1 MPGKNDYVH
10 YGAYGVCQVEDLRS
24 IRFGPDTPRR
34 EYYVLRPVDQDG
46 ACIYVPADNP
56 TLTGRMRPV
65 LSRGEVDRL
74 LASVREE
81 RLPWVEDRRQR
92 LDAFRD
98 ILCRGDERELLL
110 LARCLY
116 QKSRCHDHGSGEA
129 VIENLHGC
137 VANDLENTPQHCA
150 KEPISIVVPFVDDI
164 THDECHECFDE
175 KRWQYPLHISSQQ
188 VCQCGTDAPSQRAFF
203 TPQKQYAD
211 EYHTVSQMAVTVW
224 SRYFQHIN
232 GYKYQC
238 CHNGGFCQFFR
249 SQDIRPFLYV
259 FLYKRIPETG
269 RRNQRMSDHNEKCMD
284 TI

>member
-98 ILCRGDERELLL
+98 ILCRGDERELL
-110 LARCLY
+110 RI
-116 QKSRCHDHGSGEA
+116 G
-129 VIENLHGC
+129 
-137 VANDLENTPQHCA
+137 P
-150 KEPISIVVPFVDDI
+150 
-164 THDECHECFDE
+164 
-175 KRWQYPLHISSQQ
+175 QQ
-188 VCQCGTDAPSQRAFF
+188 VGGYIRRKLDLTAESCAPA
-203 TPQKQYAD
+203 
-211 EYHTVSQMAVTVW
+211 
-224 SRYFQHIN
+224 
-232 GYKYQC
+232 
-238 CHNGGFCQFFR
+238 
-249 SQDIRPFLYV
+249 RP
-259 FLYKRIPETG
+259 KE
-269 RRNQRMSDHNEKCMD
+269 
-284 TI
+284 